1 MRDSLPSDLIVGFML
16 STKDLFAQA
25 LKIENLWFI
34 EPMEF
39 ESDNGILYIRI
50 DLVWGSSFYIEDAG
64 RYPRSIQGM

>member
-1 MRDSLPSDLIVGFML
+1 ML
-16 STKDLFAQA
+16 STNDLFAQA

-50 DLVWGSSFYIEDAG
+50 DLVWGSSFYFEDAG